1 MFQQLITIA
10 LNTGIAALGVMV
22 LVGWIRNR
30 AGTLTDIDKREI
42 SPDLSAGDDL
52 VADVLTER
60 TRAERAHCDK
70 DQAIETGR

>member
-10 LNTGIAALGVMV
+10 LNACFAALGVIV

-30 AGTLTDIDKREI
+30 SSTLTDIDKREI

-52 VADVLTER
+52 LADVLSER
-60 TRAERAHCDK
+60 TRAERP
-70 DQAIETGR
+70 QLR